1 MKMMSLWYDA
11 LVTGSVYVNN
21 TWLAAALCSSVLQST
36 SLINSRK
43 IILFLLIVFFFFLYS
58 CGSEKIFSIVKFM
71 DIYWKMSIYFQP
83 FHIRPAATPLDKKA
97 ETFTDDQRFEC
108 LSAESGRVKL
118 WYRMIESHI
127 RSMSVLEIQYFNSSS
142 EMSSSFHKCKECS
155 VPLLPLTTSGA

>member
-43 IILFLLIVFFFFLYS
+43 IILFLLIVFFFS
-58 CGSEKIFSIVKFM
+58 VFM
-71 DIYWKMSIYFQP
+71 WIRENLFYREVHGYLWKMSIYFQP